1 MAATIPA
8 RARMSAIDSSRHCTE
23 VRTRTIS
30 SRDKRGFDHRDR
42 GNMGSLLLRR
52 KSCCHDPSAGEASMG
67 MKLSARGVSETL
79 DPVVVVGS
87 ATAERLSGHRSTSWT
102 LVEGAGQTSLVCASA

>member
-1 MAATIPA
+1 M
-8 RARMSAIDSSRHCTE
+8 
-23 VRTRTIS
+23 
-30 SRDKRGFDHRDR
+30 RGFDHRGR
-42 GNMGSLLLRR
+42 GIMGSLLLRR

-67 MKLSARGVSETL
+67 MELSARGVSETL